1 MDWGA
6 IKIYPVLNLNKYE
19 YVEVLSRVGGKNTS
33 MDREVVKNLSA
44 RQKVSRWIEKL
55 LKQIPESSM
64 NQNCTNF
71 FQEKK
76 KEGLNRYESVEDLL
90 RSYQARRK
98 HVFQREEKHIEMNA
112 TSKLL
117 KHRFN
122 QHIKLKKKYL
132 STKNCKA
139 FKVQPTPPPTHT
151 HTHTK
156 QV

>member
-6 IKIYPVLNLNKYE
+6 IKIYPALNLNKYE

-33 MDREVVKNLSA
+33 MDREVVENLSA

-55 LKQIPESSM
+55 LKQISESSM

-76 KEGLNRYESVEDLL
+76 KEGLNRYESVEDLS

-98 HVFQREEKHIEMNA
+98 HVFQKEEKHIEMNA

-117 KHRFN
+117 NHRSN
-122 QHIKLKKKYL
+122 QHVKLSKTSLNKKMQ
-132 STKNCKA
+132 SIQRSN
-139 FKVQPTPPPTHT
+139 THT
-151 HTHTK
+151 HTHTH
-156 QV
+156 

>member
-6 IKIYPVLNLNKYE
+6 IKIYPALNLNKYE
-19 YVEVLSRVGGKNTS
+19 YVEVLSRVGSKNTS
-33 MDREVVKNLSA
+33 MDREVVENLSA

-76 KEGLNRYESVEDLL
+76 KEGLNRYESVEDLS

-98 HVFQREEKHIEMNA
+98 HVFQKEEKHIEMNV

-117 KHRFN
+117 KYRFN
-122 QHIKLKKKYL
+122 QHIKLKKKSL
-132 STKNCKA
+132 NKKMQSI
-139 FKVQPTPPPTHT
+139 QGPTHPPQHIHT
-151 HTHTK
+151 HTQ

>member
-6 IKIYPVLNLNKYE
+6 IKIYPALNLNKYE

-33 MDREVVKNLSA
+33 MDREVVENLSA

-55 LKQIPESSM
+55 LKQISESSM

-76 KEGLNRYESVEDLL
+76 KEGLNRYESVEDLSK
-90 RSYQARRK
+90 SYQARRK
-98 HVFQREEKHIEMNA
+98 HVFQKEEKHIEMNA

-117 KHRFN
+117 KYRFN
-122 QHIKLKKKYL
+122 QHIKLKKNI
-132 STKNCKA
+132 SQQKNAKHSRSN
-139 FKVQPTPPPTHT
+139 PPPQHIHT
-151 HTHTK
+151 HN
-156 QV
+156 